1 VRGPSVMTA
10 RPLHGK
16 ELSYNNL
23 LDLDSA
29 LEIVRHFQE
38 PAVAVIKHNNPC
50 GAAVAAT
57 LAEATRKALAGDPV
71 SAFGSILGMNRML
84 DVETAEVLSEPG
96 LFVEAIIAPGFDPA
110 AFEIL
115 TTKPKWKKN
124 VRLMETGP
132 LETEREPWAY
142 RHLTGGLLVQE
153 ADNLPDDESQWQ
165 VVTATRPDENLL
177 PDLQFAW
184 AMVRFVKSNAI
195 VLARNGM
202 LVGVGAGQ
210 MSRVDSVEI
219 AIRKAQ
225 DRARG
230 SVLASDAFFPFPDSI
245 EHAVQAGIRAI
256 IQPGG
261 SVRDEEVIAAC
272 NKYGLP
278 MIFTGRRHFKH

>member
-1 VRGPSVMTA
+1 
-10 RPLHGK
+10 
-16 ELSYNNL
+16 
-23 LDLDSA
+23 
-29 LEIVRHFQE
+29 
-38 PAVAVIKHNNPC
+38 
-50 GAAVAAT
+50 VAAT

-84 DVETAEVLSEPG
+84 DAETAEVLSEPG